1 MVTAPIVIVEGNWL
15 LRDDDRWRALA
26 EFCDFSLFIRAPAE
40 TLRARLIGRK
50 LAGGLS
56 QAEAETFYERTDGPN
71 VRRVLESSLPA
82 DLMLEM
88 TSTGEYRMAC
98 P

>member
-1 MVTAPIVIVEGNWL
+1 
-15 LRDDDRWRALA
+15 
-26 EFCDFSLFIRAPAE
+26 
-40 TLRARLIGRK
+40 
-50 LAGGLS
+50 
-56 QAEAETFYERTDGPN
+56 AETFYERTDGPN

>member
-1 MVTAPIVIVEGNWL
+1 VVVTAPIVIVEGNWL

-26 EFCDFSLFIRAPAE
+26 EFCDFSLFIRAP
-40 TLRARLIGRK
+40 
-50 LAGGLS
+50 
-56 QAEAETFYERTDGPN
+56 AETFYERTDGPN

>member
-1 MVTAPIVIVEGNWL
+1 MARVSGV
-15 LRDDDRWRALA
+15 LRFLIIYSR
-26 EFCDFSLFIRAPAE
+26 PGG

>member
-1 MVTAPIVIVEGNWL
+1 M
-15 LRDDDRWRALA
+15 
-26 EFCDFSLFIRAPAE
+26 
-40 TLRARLIGRK
+40 
-50 LAGGLS
+50 
-56 QAEAETFYERTDGPN
+56 
-71 VRRVLESSLPA
+71 LESSLPA

>member
-1 MVTAPIVIVEGNWL
+1 MT
-15 LRDDDRWRALA
+15 RDGRALA

-56 QAEAETFYERTDGPN
+56 QAEAETFYERTDGPKCA
-71 VRRVLESSLPA
+71 PGA
-82 DLMLEM
+82 
-88 TSTGEYRMAC
+88 GK
-98 P
+98 